1 MPMQQGIPSTIRA
14 GDTLSF
20 SVCAP
25 SFPPSAGW
33 ALHCSLKNVGN
44 AYTFASSSSSGDS
57 HVINTNPATTAAW
70 MPGRYMLTWWVER
83 GAAETLERHTLGTKS
98 AEVLPDASSA
108 TPSDGRSFAR
118 RALDAIE
125 AVIEQRASRAD
136 MEYRINGRMVRHF
149 TPEELMKQRS
159 LLKSEVQAEEASAA
173 INAGQSL
180 PSRRIYVRL
189 GR

>member
-1 MPMQQGIPSTIRA
+1 MQQGIPSTIRA

-25 SFPPSAGW
+25 SFLPSAGW
-33 ALHCSLKNVGN
+33 VLHCGLKNVGN

-57 HVINTNPATTAAW
+57 HVINTSPSATAAW
-70 MPGRYMLTWWVER
+70 LPGRYMLAWWVER
-83 GAAETLERHTLGTKS
+83 GTSESLERHTLGVK
-98 AEVLPDASSA
+98 AVEVLPDASSA
-108 TPSDGRSFAR
+108 DPSDGRSWAR

-159 LLKSEVQAEEASAA
+159 LLKSEVQAEDASAA
-173 INAGQSL
+173 LNAGQPL